1 MHDNGPIST
10 PWLVAAA
17 IAVISTTY
25 QVGFFAAVGPELISL
40 ASPVDW
46 LFSVAMAAIPTL
58 VVTALVG
65 YIGSAVM
72 EYQKRHR
79 ILVSDVMLWVLL
91 AAAFFVLP
99 FIVFG
104 PARGFLFVILCL
116 LILYAFATLLLKYD
130 ALVKGE
136 HSTSDFLVSAFIG
149 LVISSFFAGN
159 LAASLAGRSCEFTRT
174 DSTLFTGEYLR
185 SVSSGHIVR
194 REGQVHFLS
203 SAIVASF
210 SCKEPFSLGRFY
222 SAMPFRPS

>member
-1 MHDNGPIST
+1 MHDTGPIST

-17 IAVISTTY
+17 IAVVSTTY
-25 QVGFFAAVGPELISL
+25 QVGFFAAIGPELISL

-46 LFSVAMAAIPTL
+46 LFSVAVAAIPTL
-58 VVTALVG
+58 VVAALVG
-65 YIGSAVM
+65 YLMSAIG
-72 EYQKRHR
+72 EYQKRRR
-79 ILVSDVMLWVLL
+79 ILVSDVMWWSLL
-91 AAAFFVLP
+91 TAAFFVLP

-104 PARGFLFVILCL
+104 RARGFLFLILCM
-116 LILYAFATLLLKYD
+116 LILYAFVALILRYE

-159 LAASLAGRSCEFTRT
+159 VAASLAGRSCEFKRT
-174 DSTLFTGEYLR
+174 DGTPFTGEYLR

-194 REGQVHFLS
+194 SEGKVHFLS
-203 SAIVASF
+203 SSIVSTF

-222 SAMPFRPS
+222 STVALGRS